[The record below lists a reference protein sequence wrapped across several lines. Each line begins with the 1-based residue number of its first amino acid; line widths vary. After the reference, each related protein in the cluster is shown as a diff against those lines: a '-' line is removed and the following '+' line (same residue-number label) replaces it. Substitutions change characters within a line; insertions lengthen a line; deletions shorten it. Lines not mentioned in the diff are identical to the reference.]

1 MPEPIIIEIK
11 KRMLE
16 LGWTNSDL
24 AQATGYKTSTI
35 NAYMSNLSARERSK
49 AVGEVICKTLQIEQ

>member
-1 MPEPIIIEIK
+1 MQDPIIIEIK

-16 LGWTNSDL
+16 LGWTNGDL

-49 AVGEVICKTLQIEQ
+49 AVGEVICKTLQIAQ

>member
-1 MPEPIIIEIK
+1 MQDPMIIEIK

-16 LGWTNSDL
+16 LGWTNGDL